1 MFHNQK
7 NRDAFSHKKLKHSGF
22 PSPANDYVENPININ
37 DLLIKRA
44 SSTFLMRFRGN
55 EMILS
60 GIKNNAILIIDRS
73 LKPSNGNI
81 VVASINGEFLCR
93 KILLGSKKVLV
104 TDCSNNK
111 LLIMLKFLSDVS
123 LRSTPLISA
132 PKAPDNNFTSMYI
145 FF

>member
-1 MFHNQK
+1 MCI
-7 NRDAFSHKKLKHSGF
+7 RD
-22 PSPANDYVENPININ
+22 I
-37 DLLIKRA
+37 
-44 SSTFLMRFRGN
+44 FRGN

-111 LLIMLKFLSDVS
+111 LLDIDK
-123 LRSTPLISA
+123 II
-132 PKAPDNNFTSMYI
+132 NFELLGVVTSSINTY
-145 FF
+145 

>member
-37 DLLIKRA
+37 DLLIKRP

-55 EMILS
+55 DMLFS

-73 LKPSNGNI
+73 LKPNSGDI
-81 VVASINGEFLCR
+81 IVASAKAYINALNRLIFKNTKSIKEKEASL
-93 KILLGSKKVLV
+93 KIEGV
-104 TDCSNNK
+104 
-111 LLIMLKFLSDVS
+111 
-123 LRSTPLISA
+123 
-132 PKAPDNNFTSMYI
+132 
-145 FF
+145 